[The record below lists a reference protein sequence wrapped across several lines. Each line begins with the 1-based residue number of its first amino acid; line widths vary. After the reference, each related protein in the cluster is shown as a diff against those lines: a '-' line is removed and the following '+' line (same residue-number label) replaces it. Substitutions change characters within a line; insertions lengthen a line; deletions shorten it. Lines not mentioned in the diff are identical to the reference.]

1 MTFPA
6 GNALKA
12 EERFT
17 LKVEVLEL
25 VEMGLAIL
33 ARLGVVRITHYAGG
47 G

>member
-1 MTFPA
+1 
-6 GNALKA
+6 LKA